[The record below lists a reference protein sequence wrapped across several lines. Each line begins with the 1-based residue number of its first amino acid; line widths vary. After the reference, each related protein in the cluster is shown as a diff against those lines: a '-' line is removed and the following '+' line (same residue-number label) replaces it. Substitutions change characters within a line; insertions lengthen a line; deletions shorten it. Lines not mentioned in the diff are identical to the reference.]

1 MPHDL
6 FNLELMPVGGYLRSC
21 LTALETS
28 ALIYKYTLY
37 RVDRRAVEVPQY
49 EEAVLR
55 VFHGSDFVT
64 KLSRILLCE
73 SILANMTLV
82 DGYTLGF
89 LIIGKCSRKVEV
101 NEIVDLASSTSVIK
115 ELTPLYRDPPVF
127 YVMKRS
133 FGVQR
138 ALLEVKAFR
147 SSVVLHDIYGVKH
160 FRVVI
165 GSSVKEALISLVK
178 RYAFE
183 VGERDIWV
191 RLRVKRKV
199 KAPNPLNICRF
210 NGVCKAGMGVSSF
223 STLTPLEYLALKRAY
238 ELGYFDWPKRCSLEQ
253 LSRDLGLS
261 KATALEHLRR
271 AVRKLVEEY
280 FSYR

>member
-1 MPHDL
+1 ML
-6 FNLELMPVGGYLRSC
+6 
-21 LTALETS
+21 
-28 ALIYKYTLY
+28 
-37 RVDRRAVEVPQY
+37 QY

-89 LIIGKCSRKVEV
+89 LIIGRRYRKAEV
-101 NEIVDLASSTSVIK
+101 NEIADLASSTSVIR
-115 ELTPLYRDPPVF
+115 ELTPLYKDPPVF
-127 YVMKRS
+127 YIVKRS

-165 GSSVKEALISLVK
+165 NSSMKEALISLVK

-183 VGERDIWV
+183 VGEKDTWA

-199 KAPNPLNICRF
+199 KVPNPLNLGGF
-210 NGVCKAGMGVSSF
+210 SGVCETRVGVSSS

-238 ELGYFDWPKRCSLEQ
+238 ELGYFDWPKRCSLER

-261 KATALEHLRR
+261 KATTLEHLRR